1 MSFTAFD
8 TSMTAV
14 MKSLHLDSVLGVQLA
29 MIAVGSCMGAL
40 VFGTLELKGSRWR
53 YMIMFLTMIT
63 AGFFVIHLCQ
73 GNLIVMGIMEILTG
87 LAVSP
92 VFASGNL
99 VMKETVPEE
108 SLTEG
113 LSWVS
118 TAGTVGASFG
128 SMITGI
134 ILDHATPDVSLM
146 LPWIFVFAS
155 IPFALLGWVITRRNV
170 SQHS

>member
-1 MSFTAFD
+1 
-8 TSMTAV
+8 
-14 MKSLHLDSVLGVQLA
+14 
-29 MIAVGSCMGAL
+29 MGAL

-53 YMIMFLTMIT
+53 YMIMFLAAIT

-73 GNLIVMGIMEILTG
+73 GNLIVMGIMEIITG

-146 LPWIFVFAS
+146 LPWIFVLAS
-155 IPFALLGWVITRRNV
+155 IPFALIGWAVTRRSV
-170 SQHS
+170 SLHS